1 MKRAESIDNLS
12 AGCILRSDKRRD
24 PEMGGGSRK
33 IVSIAVSKKKG
44 TRKLPV
50 DAAYVVED
58 HGLQE
63 DAHSGPWGR
72 QVSFLA
78 AESIEESRSKGLE
91 VGFGDFAE
99 NIATEGVDWKSVP
112 IGSRVQLGESVIV
125 EITQIGKECHKK
137 CAIYYQAGD
146 CIMPREG
153 VFARVLKGGV
163 IRLGDA
169 IILVDTKP

>member
-1 MKRAESIDNLS
+1 MIDTRRR
-12 AGCILRSDKRRD
+12 LRSDKRRD
-24 PEMGGGSRK
+24 PEMDGGTRK

-146 CIMPREG
+146 CIMPKEG
-153 VFARVLKGGV
+153 VFGRVLKGGW
-163 IRLGDA
+163 IRSGDS
-169 IILVDTKP
+169 IEFIST

>member
-1 MKRAESIDNLS
+1 MNERM
-12 AGCILRSDKRRD
+12 RDKSND
-24 PEMGGGSRK
+24 MK

-44 TRKLPV
+44 TRKTPV
-50 DAAYVVED
+50 EEAYVVED
-58 HGLQE
+58 HGLSE

-78 AESIEESRSKGLE
+78 AESIEEGRSRGLK

-99 NIATEGVDWKSVP
+99 NVATQGVNWKNVAV
-112 IGSRVQLGESVIV
+112 GSRVKLGESVIV
-125 EITQIGKECHKK
+125 EITQIGKECVKK

-153 VFARVLKGGV
+153 VFGRVLKGGW
-163 IRLGDA
+163 IRRGDS
-169 IILVDTKP
+169 IEFIKS